1 MQSKKY
7 CHQKEG
13 FSFEFHNA
21 KTKETNMD
29 NQNEGEANKN
39 SNSKQSNCLRNVQM
53 RAAKSR
59 WVLVSYLTVW
69 EEGVKIEVNA
79 KLIQL
84 ERWFNQTL

>member
-13 FSFEFHNA
+13 FSFECHNA

-39 SNSKQSNCLRNVQM
+39 SNSKQSNCLRNIQM
-53 RAAKSR
+53 RATKSR
-59 WVLVSYLTVW
+59 WVLVSHLTVW

-84 ERWFNQTL
+84 ERWFNQAL